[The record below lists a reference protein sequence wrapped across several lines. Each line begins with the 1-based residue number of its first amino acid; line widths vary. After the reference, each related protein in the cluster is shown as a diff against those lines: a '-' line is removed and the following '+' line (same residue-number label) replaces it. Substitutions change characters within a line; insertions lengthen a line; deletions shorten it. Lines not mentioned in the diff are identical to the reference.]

1 MFGGR
6 RMKWRC
12 CTHALCSTTMAT
24 TAATIG
30 TTQDDS
36 WQEVVASQLK
46 DELVFKW
53 GGYVM
58 G

>member
-1 MFGGR
+1 
-6 RMKWRC
+6 
-12 CTHALCSTTMAT
+12 MAT